1 MFFLFCILFTFLDNS
16 LMLVFMFIIFPI
28 ESLDR
33 CIDIDHTVSK
43 CLSTHS
49 FINGQHLYFLEPVLF
64 LFVNFIQDYDAC
76 LFRL

>member
-49 FINGQHLYFLEPVLF
+49 FINGQHLYFKQVFRTCLI
-64 LFVNFIQDYDAC
+64 FVCKFYP
-76 LFRL
+76 RL